1 MRYNAQTNDTRD
13 RITLS
18 KDNSTLFRIP
28 KRPKIQEAEHQDLRK
43 FCVVPYRAC
52 KDKRITAT
60 MWRVLVAIAGY
71 SNRSGISWVSQ
82 IRLGKD
88 LSVSGVAIHYQ
99 LKKLKNLGYIEKIRN
114 GREGFTA
121 DTLRIIYDSN
131 LTSED
136 AIAIGGEP
144 PPPLDRKALTMARIR
159 RNSNKQQVMKE
170 SEKTDYVNK
179 LVDCV
184 DDPIERLRAL
194 YDAEGLP
201 MPTGERLATELAL
214 MQRLS

>member
-1 MRYNAQTNDTRD
+1 
-13 RITLS
+13 
-18 KDNSTLFRIP
+18 
-28 KRPKIQEAEHQDLRK
+28 
-43 FCVVPYRAC
+43 
-52 KDKRITAT
+52 

>member
-1 MRYNAQTNDTRD
+1 MTMA
-13 RITLS
+13 S
-18 KDNSTLFRIP
+18 DNSTLFRIP
-28 KRPKIQEAEHQDLRK
+28 KRQRIQEAEHQDLRK

-52 KDKRITAT
+52 RDKRITAT
-60 MWRVLVAIAGY
+60 AWRVLVALAGY
-71 SNRSGISWVSQ
+71 TNRSGLSWVSQ

-88 LSVSGVAIHYQ
+88 LGVSGVAIHYQ
-99 LKKLKNLGYIEKIRN
+99 LKRLKALGYVEKVRN

-121 DTLRIIYDSN
+121 DTLRIVYDSN

-136 AIAIGGEP
+136 AIAIGGES

-159 RNSNKQQVMKE
+159 INSNKQQEVKR
-170 SEKTDYVNK
+170 SENQDYVNK
-179 LVDCV
+179 LVDESN
-184 DDPIERLRAL
+184 DPIERLRAL

-214 MQRLS
+214 MHRLS